1 MKAEGKRSLAREPL
15 SPESLAW
22 TSWGLALKQI
32 LSKYAS
38 VYRKCVSVATLD
50 SAPGGRGGVYSLTL
64 GPLERK
70 GCVCHCLDW
79 VYVPRL
85 SEQGLPR
92 VSEWKS

>member
-22 TSWGLALKQI
+22 TFWGLALKQI

-50 SAPGGRGGVYSLTL
+50 SAPGGGGGGGGSQSDSWIREEGVCVALPGL
-64 GPLERK
+64 GLCAKTFRA
-70 GCVCHCLDW
+70 GT
-79 VYVPRL
+79 
-85 SEQGLPR
+85 SE
-92 VSEWKS
+92 SF